1 MFFLFSPRF
10 AGTSLKMLS
19 SLFRM
24 HGLFVASHPWEVI
37 VGTITLTICM
47 MSMKMFT
54 GNDKI
59 CGWNY
64 ECPKLEE
71 VRS

>member
-1 MFFLFSPRF
+1 
-10 AGTSLKMLS
+10 
-19 SLFRM
+19 M

-37 VGTITLTICM
+37 VGTVTLTISM

-71 VRS
+71 VRIYIHVIVLTVKSVEPGFSAE